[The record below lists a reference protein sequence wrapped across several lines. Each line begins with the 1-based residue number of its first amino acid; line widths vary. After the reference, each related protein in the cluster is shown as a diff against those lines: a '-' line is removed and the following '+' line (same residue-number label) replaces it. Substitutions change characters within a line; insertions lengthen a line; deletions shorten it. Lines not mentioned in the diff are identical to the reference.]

1 MNAER
6 SAMNAIDRGRER
18 RLELSPMMQQAHEKA
33 EREVLHNPDYVIQ
46 ERSFDKVYDPQT
58 IASDIALADR
68 LSRQFD
74 ERMTSSERVTKKIAD
89 TFEAIMLMQTEMG
102 NWLGESAT
110 TLKTSRFDD
119 YTNKV
124 DMLAEWAAPG
134 EGTRIMALA
143 VDVTFGVRSIEKKL
157 TDIRHEIE
165 AGKLGSVRYFRD
177 EKGTLMGTRFNVART
192 VVGISQPVI
201 EELSRLW
208 VEGKNKALGEHPIQ
222 RVILAEMAF
231 QLSQMEKYAAKLGKH
246 DIAESYRDA
255 LAGLR
260 KVLEEKRNI
269 DIGSLTDDP
278 VRREIIE
285 QTKKQFAV

>member
-1 MNAER
+1 MN
-6 SAMNAIDRGRER
+6 SIDRARER
-18 RLELSPMMQQAHEKA
+18 RLELSPTMRLAHEKA

-46 ERSFDKVYDPQT
+46 ESSFDQVYDAQT
-58 IASDIALADR
+58 IASDIALTER

-74 ERMTSSERVTKKIAD
+74 ERMTQSERVTKQIAD

-102 NWLGESAT
+102 NWLGDRAT
-110 TLKTSRFDD
+110 TLKTSKFDD

-124 DMLAEWAAPG
+124 DMLAEWSAPG
-134 EGTRIMALA
+134 QGTHVLALA
-143 VDVTFGVRSIEKKL
+143 VDVTFGVRSVEKKL

-208 VEGKNKALGEHPIQ
+208 LDGKNKALGEHPVQ
-222 RVILAEMAF
+222 RIILAEMAF
-231 QLSQMEKYAAKLGKH
+231 QLSQMEKYAIKLGKH
-246 DIAESYRDA
+246 DIAQSYRDA

-260 KVLEEKRNI
+260 KVLDEKKAI
-269 DIGSLTDDP
+269 DIGSLKEDP
-278 VRREIIE
+278 VRMEIIE
-285 QTKKQFAV
+285 QTKKQFGV